1 MKKLISIVLAALLL
15 TAVTPVHA
23 APDAQNYV
31 LELLVMKLTDG
42 STPVSPAELGLSADE
57 AADVIPAFAE
67 NTSRF
72 HDAVFVR
79 LVDGSREAAEQALAR
94 AIASDAVTGGEL
106 TEETKML
113 EKLRESY
120 AVLAGLDPAALGGEP
135 DLLSLGGEAVTE
147 AKILFRGGDTL
158 IAEFCLRE
166 PCEAEAEALI
176 AHLKAQPGVRYAEKN
191 GVMFLDEFLV
201 GDADCDGEVTA
212 ADARLILRFAVGL
225 ENPRFAYAAW
235 VADCDRRGGI
245 DAGDARHALR
255 VAVGL
260 EPAEHVW

>member
-1 MKKLISIVLAALLL
+1 MKKLISIVFAALLL
-15 TAVTPVHA
+15 AAVTPVFA

-57 AADVIPAFAE
+57 VKEVLPAFAE

-79 LVDGSREAAEQALAR
+79 LVDGSREAAEQALTR

-106 TEETKML
+106 TEETRML

-120 AVLAGLDPAALGGEP
+120 AVLAGLDPKAVGDEP
-135 DLLSLGGEAVTE
+135 DLLSLGGEAVNE
-147 AKILFRGGDTL
+147 AKILFRAGDTL
-158 IAEFCLRE
+158 IAEFFLKD
-166 PCEAEAEALI
+166 PCETETEKLI